1 MRKSPASEISKQR
14 QQVRIAPAISR
25 KCGEPTKKKKVR
37 GVSRRLFKKPRQVLS
52 PPARHHAVATRS
64 RGRDLSVIACAIALS
79 RDRLIKVQGLSGGF
93 AMARCDDAIAQRP
106 QKRAAANLQFFARAT
121 GEVIGITRPFQ
132 SDRPFQTRFKFGER
146 RT

>member
-93 AMARCDDAIAQRP
+93 AMARSGDGIAPRPPQRTADNFHVIA
-106 QKRAAANLQFFARAT
+106 RAAGR
-121 GEVIGITRPFQ
+121 G
-132 SDRPFQTRFKFGER
+132 S
-146 RT
+146 